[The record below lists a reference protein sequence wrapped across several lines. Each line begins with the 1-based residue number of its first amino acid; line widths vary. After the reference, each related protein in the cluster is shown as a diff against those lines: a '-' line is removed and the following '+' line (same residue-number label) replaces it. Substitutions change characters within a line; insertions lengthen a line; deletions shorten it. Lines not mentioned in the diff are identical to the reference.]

1 MPYLPPGF
9 RTIDCISINPRYV
22 AGYRLISQIKDE
34 NGNVLATYEYRQVA
48 DTTIFCAEIETP
60 EKEGIYAID
69 YKIVDRAGNIVF
81 NLYDR
86 YLIISNRIAAL
97 ALIIQAFETLTGQ
110 IAPKVDV
117 IEKTVNRIVPWIQT
131 RKA

>member
-69 YKIVDRAGNIVF
+69 YKIVDEAGNIVF

-110 IAPKVDV
+110 VAPKVDV

>member
-60 EKEGIYAID
+60 EQEGIYAID
-69 YKIVDRAGNIVF
+69 YKIVDEAGNIVY

-110 IAPKVDV
+110 VAPKVDE